1 MSSVNFTGKNVE
13 EFTITGFDHLSHQKL
28 LGFLIF
34 ITYFLVLLGSGTNI
48 CIILTDRRLHT
59 PMYLLICNL
68 AVVDIMFTSSTS
80 TTMISVLLGE
90 VKTISYYSCISR
102 MYIYHLGD
110 ITGCL
115 ALSVM
120 ALDRTIAISNPLRYH
135 SILTNAR
142 IFVLIIASWFIGII
156 CLGIAL
162 AWADFDNLPYC
173 QPIIRYVFCDY
184 PALIRAACVNP
195 EPYFLIPTIL
205 ALWLLAGQF
214 PLIILSYVKIIYTL
228 LRLPNSESRAQG
240 FNTCICHIIVVSCYY
255 APKLVSVLLTR
266 IGVRLNLTERNALMI
281 IATLLPS
288 LINPTVYCLKTK
300 EIRKRLVQILSLKK
314 RTVSI
319 KCQKG

>member
-1 MSSVNFTGKNVE
+1 MTRF
-13 EFTITGFDHLSHQKL
+13 
-28 LGFLIF
+28 
-34 ITYFLVLLGSGTNI
+34 
-48 CIILTDRRLHT
+48 
-59 PMYLLICNL
+59 
-68 AVVDIMFTSSTS
+68 
-80 TTMISVLLGE
+80 
-90 VKTISYYSCISR
+90 CISR

-115 ALSVM
+115 ALSLM

-135 SILTNAR
+135 SILTNAQ

-214 PLIILSYVKIIYTL
+214 PLIILSYVKILYTL

-266 IGVRLNLTERNALMI
+266 IGVRLNLTERNALLI

-288 LINPTVYCLKTK
+288 LINPTIYCLKTK
-300 EIRKRLVQILSLKK
+300 EIRKRLVQILSRRK